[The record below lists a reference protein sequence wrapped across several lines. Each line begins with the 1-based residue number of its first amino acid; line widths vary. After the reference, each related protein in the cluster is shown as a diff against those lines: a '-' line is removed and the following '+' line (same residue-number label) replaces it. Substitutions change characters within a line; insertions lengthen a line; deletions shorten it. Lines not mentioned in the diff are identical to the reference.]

1 MAFLKRQC
9 RNTAI
14 LLLPFHDD
22 DFHCSTL
29 TRAMSALR
37 LKPTP
42 AAVHCQP
49 KLYQFKKYSACVSQ
63 KTRSQFFGIPE
74 IISEEL
80 TSSFSVFAK
89 ICLHIEFDTVP
100 LFELPVNGAVR
111 HVRVIFVV
119 EKLLK
124 QYCK

>member
-1 MAFLKRQC
+1 
-9 RNTAI
+9 
-14 LLLPFHDD
+14 
-22 DFHCSTL
+22 
-29 TRAMSALR
+29 MSALR

-63 KTRSQFFGIPE
+63 KTRSQSFGIPE

-89 ICLHIEFDTVP
+89 ICLHIEVDTVP

-119 EKLLK
+119 EKLLEELLEMHSL
-124 QYCK
+124 